1 MTARRF
7 DVIVIGLGGMGSAA
21 LHHLAQR
28 GARVLGI
35 ERFGRAHDRGSS
47 HGETRLIRRS
57 YFEHPSY
64 VPLLDRAYTLWD
76 ELEKES
82 ATPLFDRAG
91 LVAIGDPAS
100 PILRGIEVT
109 KEAHALAIER
119 VGAREAAAR
128 WPLFRAS
135 DGEIALF
142 EEDAGFLRVEACVR
156 AHLDAAERAGAV
168 IRTNTIAE
176 WEEIDGAVRV
186 RTPNDP
192 FECGAVVVCAGA
204 WSKPLGFPLAIR
216 RRVQLWFRCDP
227 RWSHA
232 PAFAFAEPDGFFYG
246 FPSQIRQD
254 GSGATIKVAEH
265 RSDGGAID
273 PDRLDRDLHQ
283 ADIERVAAVIARRL
297 DGVGATPVRH
307 AACMY
312 SMSPDEHFILGR
324 RSNVVFAA
332 GFSGHG
338 FKFAPIVGSILAD
351 LALEGRTAAPIA
363 LFSPDRPA
371 ITSATQV

>member
-1 MTARRF
+1 MTTARF
-7 DVIVIGLGGMGSAA
+7 DVIVVGLGGMGSAA
-21 LHHLAQR
+21 LHHLARR

-35 ERFGRAHDRGSS
+35 ERFERAHDRGSS

-64 VPLLDRAYTLWD
+64 VPLLDRAYALWD
-76 ELEKES
+76 ELSEDRGMQ
-82 ATPLFDRAG
+82 LFERVG
-91 LVAIGDPAS
+91 LVVIGRPES
-100 PILRGIEVT
+100 PILRGIELT
-109 KEAHALAIER
+109 KQAHALAIQR
-119 VGAREAAAR
+119 VEAREVAAR
-128 WPLFRAS
+128 WPLFRAR

-142 EEDAGFLRVEACVR
+142 EEDAGFLHVEACVR

-168 IRTNTIAE
+168 IRTNTIATWDE
-176 WEEIDGAVRV
+176 AGAVH
-186 RTPNDP
+186 TPTET

-204 WSKPLGFPLAIR
+204 WSKPLGFPLAVR
-216 RRVQLWFRCDP
+216 RRVQLWFPCEP
-227 RWSHA
+227 RWSRA

-246 FPSQIRQD
+246 FPSLIRQD

-265 RSDGGAID
+265 RSDGDAID
-273 PDRLDRDLHQ
+273 PDHLDRDLHE
-283 ADIERVAAVIARRL
+283 ADVARVEAVIDRRL
-297 DGVGATPVRH
+297 AGMSATPVRH

-338 FKFAPIVGSILAD
+338 FKFAPIVGSVLAD
-351 LALEGRTAAPIA
+351 LALDGHTTEPID

-371 ITSATQV
+371 IAGASQV